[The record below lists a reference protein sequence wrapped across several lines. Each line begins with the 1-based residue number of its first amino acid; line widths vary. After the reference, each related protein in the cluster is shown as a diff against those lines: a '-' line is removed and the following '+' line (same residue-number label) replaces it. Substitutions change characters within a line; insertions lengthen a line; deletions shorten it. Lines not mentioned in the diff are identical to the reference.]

1 MAHDKL
7 RKQIAWEAA
16 RLMYEQHESFHR
28 AKMHAAHRLA
38 GKWLHPKRLPSHR
51 EIRAEI
57 ERLSMWH
64 DEHDDRLLPTP
75 RQADRFEE
83 YHRLLAALAD
93 VRLSPKRHPEG
104 DALYHSLQVFT
115 LARNRLPYDEEFL
128 LAALLH
134 DVGKGIDPHD
144 HVAAAV
150 EALGDIATER
160 CLWLIE
166 HQGEAHALY
175 EGSLGLRA
183 RRRLEASE
191 HFDELMLL
199 AECDRRGRVQG
210 VETPELEVA
219 LGYIRELAS
228 MCDDEEG

>member
-16 RLMYEQHESFHR
+16 RLMYEQNESFHR
-28 AKMHAAHRLA
+28 AKMHAAQRLA
-38 GKWLHPKRLPSHR
+38 GKWLHPRRLPSHR

-57 ERLSMWH
+57 ERLAQWH
-64 DEHDDRLLPTP
+64 DEHDHRLLPQRRET
-75 RQADRFEE
+75 DRFQE
-83 YHRLLAALAD
+83 YHRLLEPLAD
-93 VRLSPKRHPEG
+93 VRLSPKHHPEG

-134 DVGKGIDPHD
+134 DVGKAIDPRD
-144 HVAAAV
+144 HVAAAIM
-150 EALGDIATER
+150 ALGDIATER

-166 HQGEAHALY
+166 HQAEAKALH
-175 EGSLGLRA
+175 EGTLGLRA

-199 AECDRRGRVQG
+199 AECDRQGRLQG
-210 VETPELEVA
+210 AETPELDVA
-219 LGYIRELAS
+219 LEYLRDLATS
-228 MCDDEEG
+228 CGE